1 MTWFS
6 VDEAYNK
13 TIKIE
18 RLHNRAPPFR
28 RLMLLEDP
36 LGGEGTQQSFTIVD
50 QPPAQLM
57 VKASYRNQ
65 QQHPPQPW
73 REKKNSYAKSRIGK
87 WCYRCGSLDIG
98 PINVQRGSKLTSQ
111 IMEMKTMESWSRT
124 QVILTFPKIW
134 RSHSLCCSKIALQSE
149 NPWHHTTASNL
160 LLKMFDQRQGMQSH
174 HQ

>member
-65 QQHPPQPW
+65 QQHPPQP
-73 REKKNSYAKSRIGK
+73 
-87 WCYRCGSLDIG
+87 
-98 PINVQRGSKLTSQ
+98 
-111 IMEMKTMESWSRT
+111 
-124 QVILTFPKIW
+124 
-134 RSHSLCCSKIALQSE
+134 
-149 NPWHHTTASNL
+149 
-160 LLKMFDQRQGMQSH
+160 
-174 HQ
+174 